1 MVQAMYDE
9 GLKPGDR
16 YLTEAE
22 GMSTYGVG
30 RGTYREAI
38 RFLELHGVIVMRSG
52 PTGGVEVSQPDWH
65 HLAST
70 IALLMQFADAPLGSI
85 LEARIAIDPGMA
97 ELAARTAT
105 DSDIADMA
113 TQVTLIAASVGKYK
127 AWNAAYNAYWAT
139 LAASTHNPLLASLS
153 PALRA
158 IVNSGGFV
166 PNELFRIEIGERLNV
181 LHRAIAARDPNAARD
196 AMSGIDRSIQRRLSD
211 GYPRQFDRVVCWP
224 DIQPTTTASSATR

>member
-1 MVQAMYDE
+1 MYDD

-22 GMSTYGVG
+22 GISTYGVG

-38 RFLELHGVIVMRSG
+38 RFLELQGVIVMRSG

-65 HLAST
+65 NLAST

-85 LEARIAIDPGMA
+85 LEARIAIEPGMA
-97 ELAARTAT
+97 EVAARNAT
-105 DSDIADMA
+105 DNDIADMA
-113 TQVTLIAASVGKYK
+113 TKLAVITECVGRYK
-127 AWNAAYNAYWAT
+127 AWSAAYNAYWAA

-166 PNELFRIEIGERLNV
+166 PNELFRSEIGERLSV
-181 LHRAIAARDPNAARD
+181 LHRAIAARDANAARD
-196 AMSGIDRSIQRRLSD
+196 AMVHIDRSFQQRLSE
-211 GYPRQFDRVVCWP
+211 GYPRQLDRIVCWP
-224 DIQPTTTASSATR
+224 DIVTADHPTK